1 MKLAKPFSIIAAAGI
16 AAAAACSALA
26 QQAAPA
32 PAPTQGPVPVRIGF
46 VNIERVMREAL
57 PAKRVEKGL
66 ESETQKRDQEMR
78 ALVAQM
84 KRLQDAL
91 ENSANPLPED
101 ERRRKAKEF
110 TDMNREFERKKEQ
123 YTEELMTRRAEAMG
137 GVVELANRTIKQIA
151 QQENLDAVFQ
161 EAAWSSPRIDLTDK
175 VIKAMNA
182 APQPAAK

>member
-1 MKLAKPFSIIAAAGI
+1 MYSIAAAGI
-16 AAAAACSALA
+16 VAAAACSASA
-26 QQAAPA
+26 QQAQAPGSGSA
-32 PAPTQGPVPVRIGF
+32 RIGF

-57 PAKRVEKGL
+57 PAQRVEKGL
-66 ESETQKRDQEMR
+66 AGETQKRDQEMR

-91 ENSANPLPED
+91 EKGASALPED
-101 ERRRKAKEF
+101 ERRSKAKEF
-110 TDMNREFERKKEQ
+110 ADLNRDFERKKEQ

-151 QQENLDAVFQ
+151 QQENMDAVFQ